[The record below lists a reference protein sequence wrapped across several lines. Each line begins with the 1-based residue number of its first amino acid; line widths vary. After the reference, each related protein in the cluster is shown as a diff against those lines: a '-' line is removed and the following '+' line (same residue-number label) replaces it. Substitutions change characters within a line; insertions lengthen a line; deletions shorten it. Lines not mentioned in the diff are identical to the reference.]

1 MAFRVALTY
10 TGFHVG
16 CPDWHRGL
24 RVVLTL
30 TPVSN
35 RGFLRNVLTYTGIK
49 QGFRVVMTCTKDL
62 LVVLTYTSIKQGFS
76 EKCPDLRQDQRG
88 LSWLTQGIK
97 SCLDLHQCHQGF
109 SEKCPDLCWDQTGF
123 QVCPNLHKGS
133 RVVLTYTSVK
143 RFFPLRNVLTYTGIK
158 QGFRVVLQ
166 CSLAFVH
173 GLCLGEDHGAAH
185 CSKHGH
191 MVGRHIS
198 PITTLLDSRAREF
211 INDSHHKAQRCT
223 P

>member
-49 QGFRVVMTCTKDL
+49 QGLRVVMTCTKDL

-143 RFFPLRNVLTYTGIK
+143 RFFSPEKCPDLRRDQTGFQGCPPVQSGFCPWALSWWKSRSCPL
-158 QGFRVVLQ
+158 LQ
-166 CSLAFVH
+166 TWPYGGMTHLPHHHSPGQQSPWVH
-173 GLCLGEDHGAAH
+173 
-185 CSKHGH
+185 
-191 MVGRHIS
+191 
-198 PITTLLDSRAREF
+198 
-211 INDSHHKAQRCT
+211 
-223 P
+223 